1 MALQINSAWGGTAPA
16 STARHPLGDARFGA
30 HLRSERQRLG
40 LSPEAL
46 AYRSGVS
53 RSSITRMEVGTRS
66 PSYEMAET
74 LATALYPESI
84 RKRVAFMVR
93 AGFVPAEMRE
103 SWAKRL
109 EGG

>member
-40 LSPEAL
+40 MTPDGLSV
-46 AYRSGVS
+46 RSGVS
-53 RSSITRMEVGTRS
+53 RSHIARLEHGKRS
-66 PSYEMAET
+66 PTYETADL
-74 LATALYPESI
+74 LATALYPESV
-84 RKRVAFMVR
+84 RKRVGFMVR
-93 AGFVPAEMRE
+93 AGFVPVEMRE

>member
-30 HLRSERQRLG
+30 YLRSERQRLG
-40 LSPEAL
+40 LTTEDL
-46 AYRSGVS
+46 GTRSGVS
-53 RSSITRMEVGTRS
+53 RSHIARLELGKRS
-66 PSYEMAET
+66 PTYETADL
-74 LATALYPESI
+74 LATALYPESV

-93 AGFVPAEMRE
+93 AGFVPVEMRE